1 MNRFILCVALFV
13 SGLAINQAQE
23 IKQVLFLGNSYTA
36 VNNLPQTLHDVAA
49 GKGDS
54 VSFDSYT
61 PGGYT
66 FQAHSA
72 DASALAKIHS
82 CRWDYV
88 VLQEQSQL
96 PSFPP
101 SQVITD
107 VFPYAHKL
115 DSIIRANDSCTET
128 VFYMTWGRK
137 NGDAS
142 NCASWPPVCT
152 YEGMQEQLRKNYLQ
166 MSIDNHASVAPVGMA
181 WYKARLQTPPFDLWS
196 SDESHP
202 SAYGTYLTACVF
214 YAMLF
219 NESPEGCT
227 FQSSIS
233 AADAQFLQHI
243 AAVTVFDSLDQW
255 AGHGDNAYA
264 RFNAIPNGYNVQF
277 SDSSIN
283 AHDWAWD
290 FGDGQSSVQ
299 ENPQHTYSTSGVYVV
314 SLSVKNNCFT
324 DTISDTLAIDPLTTA
339 DDRDFT
345 NPFSISPNPAA
356 DHFTVTVPL
365 NERGIDV
372 FLYDLQGRI
381 LSTIRLDNNQD
392 EVSIGQLNPGL
403 YYVRIVSDKGSI
415 TIPLIHKD

>member
-1 MNRFILCVALFV
+1 MNRFILSIALFAA
-13 SGLAINQAQE
+13 GLTVNQAQE
-23 IKQVLFLGNSYTA
+23 IKEVLFLGNSYTA
-36 VNNLPQTLHDVAA
+36 VNNLPQALHDVAA

-66 FQAHSA
+66 FQSHSS

-82 CRWDYV
+82 RRWDYV

-101 SQVITD
+101 SQVSTD

-166 MSIDNHASVAPVGMA
+166 MSVDNHAIVAPAGMA
-181 WYKARLQTPPFDLWS
+181 WYKARLQAPAFDLWS

-202 SAYGTYLTACVF
+202 SVYGTYLTACVF

-227 FQSSIS
+227 FISSIS
-233 AADAQFLQHI
+233 ATDAQFLQHI

-264 RFNAIPNGYNVQF
+264 RFNAAPNGYSVQF

-283 AHDWAWD
+283 ANDWVWD

-299 ENPQHTYSTSGVYVV
+299 ENPQHTYASAGVYVV
-314 SLSVKNNCFT
+314 SLSVTNHCFT

-339 DDRDFT
+339 DDSGFT
-345 NPFSISPNPAA
+345 NSFSIWPNPAA
-356 DHFTVTVPL
+356 DHFTVTGP
-365 NERGIDV
+365 EKTGSIDV

-381 LSTIRLDNNQD
+381 LATRRLENGNH
-392 EVSIGQLNPGL
+392 EVILSNLTPGM
-403 YYVRIVSDKGSI
+403 YYVRIVSDTGSCA
-415 TIPLIHKD
+415 IPLLHKN